1 MIDHRIPTMLP
12 IREAASQTGLSYDF
26 IRKLC
31 LENRIVFIRAG
42 KKYLIN
48 MDMFVDY
55 LNGKDNTGDR
65 EA

>member
-1 MIDHRIPTMLP
+1 MYQQIPVMLP
-12 IREAASQTGLSYDF
+12 IREAANQTGLSYDF

-31 LENRIVFIRAG
+31 LEDRIVYVRAG
-42 KKYLIN
+42 KKFLIN

-55 LNGKDNTGDR
+55 LNGKDSTGDR

>member
-1 MIDHRIPTMLP
+1 MLP
-12 IREAASQTGLSYDF
+12 IREAANQTGLSYDF

-31 LENRIVFIRAG
+31 LEDRIVYVRAG
-42 KKYLIN
+42 KKFLIN

-55 LNGKDNTGDR
+55 LNGKDSTGDR